1 MWITEYNEEMSHAM
15 FRQQGYDEGVA
26 VGEARGEARGEAK
39 GEARGE
45 ARGINIGKEQGLIEG
60 IARLV
65 KSGVITL
72 SQGAEQLEMPESK
85 FAQKAAELGID
96 VY

>member
-26 VGEARGEARGEAK
+26 IGEARGEARGE
-39 GEARGE
+39 ERGLV
-45 ARGINIGKEQGLIEG
+45 RGIAK
-60 IARLV
+60 LV

-72 SQGAEQLEMPESK
+72 AQGAEQLETPEPE
-85 FAQKAAELGID
+85 FVQKAAELGFELR
-96 VY
+96 